1 MNKVELEQSPK
12 DVTFPSKQ
20 AKLIKIFKM
29 TNRFLNKIRW
39 AAYWFE
45 KKKNEAKNKTLEVT
59 D

>member
-45 KKKNEAKNKTLEVT
+45 KKKE
-59 D
+59 